1 MENRLGDLTLV
12 FHRKTDDFGLL
23 NRSARGLA
31 RGRHYEVRQAAP
43 FDLRGAL
50 EQRMDVGRQP
60 GFETGAGGNFLH
72 TPSIRQFAVYV
83 QRFALPACPPS
94 PERPARS
101 SALRDRDLPPAMK
114 RTH

>member
-72 TPSIRQFAVYV
+72 TPSIRQFAGP
-83 QRFALPACPPS
+83 ALCPAGMPTIPRTALTSTLVMPPGIAIFH
-94 PERPARS
+94 PQ
-101 SALRDRDLPPAMK
+101 
-114 RTH
+114 